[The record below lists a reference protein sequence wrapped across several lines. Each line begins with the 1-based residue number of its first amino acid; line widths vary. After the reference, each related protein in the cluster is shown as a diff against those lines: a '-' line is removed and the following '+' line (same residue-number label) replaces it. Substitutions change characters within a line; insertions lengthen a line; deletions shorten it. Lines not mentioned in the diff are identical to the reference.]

1 MGIVNGIFSSDNYPA
16 EAMGELGFDTL
27 FNEYFDRLVYFSW
40 QMVNDKE
47 QARDIVQE
55 SFVKYWHQRE
65 SVLPNKTAIKNF
77 LYSAVRNASLNII
90 RHSKIVEGYVQLH
103 GTAEPVH
110 PPVTDAIITAEVTAY
125 IHAALQS
132 LPASHREISILSFF
146 EDKKNHEIADEL
158 DMSINTV
165 KKQKQRA
172 LQLLRMKLSPELIVP
187 VLLLLVRAVL

>member
-16 EAMGELGFDTL
+16 EAMEELGFDTL

-40 QMVNDKE
+40 QIVNDKE
-47 QARDIVQE
+47 QARDIAQD

-65 SVLPNKTAIKNF
+65 SVLPNKTAVKNF
-77 LYSAVRNASLNII
+77 LYSTVRNASLNNI

-103 GTAEPVH
+103 GTAEPAH
-110 PPVTDAIITAEVTAY
+110 PPVTDAIITAEVTAH

-172 LQLLRMKLSPELIVP
+172 LQLLRMKLSPELMLP
-187 VLLLLVRAVL
+187 VLLLIIKAVL